1 MIEVSVVVGR
11 VELGRG
17 KVTYVHLSAETVDDE
32 NRSSLLCLL
41 MTRSS
46 EVARGRP
53 PTTSR

>member
-1 MIEVSVVVGR
+1 MIEVSAMGR

-46 EVARGRP
+46 EVDGGRP